1 MDKADIVHPHRPR
14 VVIIGGGFAG
24 INAAKALRDVPVSV
38 LVADRRNYHLFQPLL
53 YQVATAVLSPADIA
67 SPIRNILKDQANA
80 EVRLAEL
87 TDIDL
92 ERHEVR
98 FNNGS
103 AHYDYLILATGAT
116 HSYFG
121 KDDWESIAPGL
132 KTIDDALEIRRRI
145 LLAFEEAEI
154 EADEET
160 RRGDLTFVV
169 VGGGPT
175 GVELAG
181 ALMEIAARTIPHD
194 FRYIDT
200 TTARVILVEAADR
213 LLQAMPEEMSR
224 RAERELTE
232 MGVEVRLNS
241 LVTGMEDGAVHIG
254 EERLATANVIWAAG
268 VQGSPAA
275 RRLKTDLDR
284 AGRVMVRPDLSVP
297 GHPEVFVV
305 GDLAHVID
313 PAIGA
318 QVPGVAPAAKQ
329 MGEFVAAVIRRE
341 ITGEITP
348 PTRPAF
354 TYHDKGTMATIGR
367 FKAVAIVGKR
377 KFTGTFAWLLWSL
390 IHIVSLVGFR
400 RRVFVMFS
408 WIWHYTTFH
417 KGARLITGEP
427 RIKIKSPRDSEE

>member
-1 MDKADIVHPHRPR
+1 MDQPDIVHPHRPR

-24 INAAKALRDVPVSV
+24 INAAKVLCDVPVSV

-67 SPIRNILKDQANA
+67 SPIRNILRDQANA

-92 ERHEVR
+92 TRHEVR

-145 LLAFEEAEI
+145 LLAFEEAEF

-241 LVTGMEDGAVHIG
+241 LVTGMEEDAVYIG
-254 EERLATANVIWAAG
+254 DQRLATANVIWAAG
-268 VQGSPAA
+268 VQGSPVA
-275 RRLKTDLDR
+275 RWLKTDLDR

-297 GHPEVFVV
+297 GHPEIFVV

-313 PAIGA
+313 PASGA
-318 QVPGVAPAAKQ
+318 PVPGVAPAAKQ
-329 MGEFVAAVIRRE
+329 MGEFVAGVIRRE

-354 TYHDKGTMATIGR
+354 AYHDKGTMATIGR
-367 FKAVAIVGKR
+367 FKAVAVVGKR
-377 KFTGTFAWLLWSL
+377 KFAGIFAWLLWSL
-390 IHIVSLVGFR
+390 IHIYFLVGFR

-408 WIWHYTTFH
+408 WIWHYASFH
-417 KGARLITGEP
+417 KGARLITGVP
-427 RIKIKSPRDSEE
+427 RMKIKSPRNSEE

>member
-24 INAAKALRDVPVSV
+24 INAAKALCDVPVSV

-67 SPIRNILKDQANA
+67 SPIRSILKDQANA

-92 ERHEVR
+92 ARHEVR

-103 AHYDYLILATGAT
+103 VHYDYLILATGAT

-145 LLAFEEAEI
+145 LLAFEEAEF
-154 EADEET
+154 EADEEA

-181 ALMEIAARTIPHD
+181 ALIEIAARTIPHD

-241 LVTGMEDGAVHIG
+241 LVTGMEDGAVYIG

-275 RRLKTDLDR
+275 RLLKSDLDR
-284 AGRVMVRPDLSVP
+284 AGRVMVRPDLSVS
-297 GHPEVFVV
+297 GHPEIFVV
-305 GDLAHVID
+305 GDLAHAVD
-313 PAIGA
+313 SVTGA
-318 QVPGVAPAAKQ
+318 PVPGVAPAAKQ
-329 MGEFVAAVIRRE
+329 MGEFVADVIRRE
-341 ITGEITP
+341 IVGEITP

-354 TYHDKGTMATIGR
+354 AYHDKGTMATIGR
-367 FKAVAIVGKR
+367 FKAVAAVGKR

-390 IHIVSLVGFR
+390 IHIFFLVGFR

-408 WIWHYTTFH
+408 WIWHYASFH

-427 RIKIKSPRDSEE
+427 RMKIKSPRNSEE

>member
-1 MDKADIVHPHRPR
+1 MDQPDIVHPHRPR

-24 INAAKALRDVPVSV
+24 INAAKVLCDVPVSV

-67 SPIRNILKDQANA
+67 SPIRNILRDQANA

-92 ERHEVR
+92 KRHEVR

-145 LLAFEEAEI
+145 LLAFEEAEF

-181 ALMEIAARTIPHD
+181 ALIEIAARTIPHD

-241 LVTGMEDGAVHIG
+241 LVTGMEDGAVYIG
-254 EERLATANVIWAAG
+254 DQRLATANVIWAAG

-275 RRLKTDLDR
+275 RLLKTDLDR

-297 GHPEVFVV
+297 GHPEIFVV

-313 PAIGA
+313 PASGA
-318 QVPGVAPAAKQ
+318 PVPGVAPAAKQ
-329 MGEFVAAVIRRE
+329 MGEFVAGVIRRE

-354 TYHDKGTMATIGR
+354 AYHDKGTMATIGR
-367 FKAVAIVGKR
+367 FKAVAVVGKR
-377 KFTGTFAWLLWSL
+377 KFAGIFAWLLWSL
-390 IHIVSLVGFR
+390 IHIYFLVGFR

-408 WIWHYTTFH
+408 WIWHYASFH
-417 KGARLITGEP
+417 KGARLITGVP
-427 RIKIKSPRDSEE
+427 RMKIKSPRNSEE

>member
-1 MDKADIVHPHRPR
+1 MDKPDIVHPHRPR

-24 INAAKALRDVPVSV
+24 INAAKALDGAPVSV

-67 SPIRNILKDQANA
+67 SPIRSILKDQANA

-92 ERHEVR
+92 DRHEVR

-145 LLAFEEAEI
+145 LLAFEEAEF

-181 ALMEIAARTIPHD
+181 ALIEIAARTIPHD

-200 TTARVILVEAADR
+200 ATARVILVEAADR

-241 LVTGMEDGAVHIG
+241 LVTGMEDGAVYIG
-254 EERLATANVIWAAG
+254 DQRLAAANVIWAAG
-268 VQGSPAA
+268 VQGSPTA

-284 AGRVMVRPDLSVP
+284 AGRVKVAPDLSVP
-297 GHPEVFVV
+297 GHPEIFVV
-305 GDLAHVID
+305 GDLAHAVD
-313 PAIGA
+313 PATGA
-318 QVPGVAPAAKQ
+318 QVPGAAPAAKQ
-329 MGEFVAAVIRRE
+329 MGEFVAGVIRRE

-348 PTRPAF
+348 PTRPVFA
-354 TYHDKGTMATIGR
+354 YHDKGTMATIGR
-367 FKAVAIVGKR
+367 FKAVAAVGKR

-390 IHIVSLVGFR
+390 IHIFFLVGFR

-408 WIWHYTTFH
+408 WIWHYASFH
-417 KGARLITGEP
+417 KGARLITGSP
-427 RIKIKSPRDSEE
+427 RIRIKSPRPDDD